1 MNNRVLWLVAV
12 VILILIPMQALAASA
27 RKMVSRG
34 NTAYAAGQYDE
45 ALEAYDAA
53 SVEAPESARI
63 YFNKG
68 AAYYRQGDYSSA
80 V

>member
-1 MNNRVLWLVAV
+1 MRNKGLGLVFV
-12 VILILIPMQALAASA
+12 VILVLIPLQALAVSA

-34 NTAYAAGQYDE
+34 NTAYAAEKYDE
-45 ALEAYDAA
+45 ALEAYEGA

-68 AAYYRQGDYSSA
+68 AA
-80 V
+80 